1 MKSKKMNP
9 PFDIEDG
16 YVAEGSILASDIPSD
31 PRLLNAAFGPDADHP
46 LAQMY
51 DRHDPWFALKAMC
64 CCVWIPIWAMQN
76 YLLVRIVLFPFWLL
90 YLLAG
95 TVIGAC
101 GAAVLSIE
109 NAIFPDPRKSFDRD
123 RAEAL
128 GGIVDADGNIVGR
141 TRPMRPS
148 TLLLRFIK
156 LTAAWF
162 ILLNFTWGVWLATL
176 FIFSTEKYTIS
187 EVLRHSYVVVK

>member
-1 MKSKKMNP
+1 MQDVEMGGT
-9 PFDIEDG
+9 DG
-16 YVAEGSILASDIPSD
+16 YILASDIPTD
-31 PRLLNAAFGPDADHP
+31 PRQLDAAFGPESEHP

-51 DRHDPWFALKAMC
+51 DRHDPWFTIKAMC
-64 CCVWIPIWAMQN
+64 FCVWIPIWGMQN
-76 YLLVRIVLFPFWLL
+76 SLILRVVLFPFWLL

-109 NAIFPDPRKSFDRD
+109 NAVFPDPRKSFDRD
-123 RAEAL
+123 RVEAL
-128 GGIVDADGNIVGR
+128 GGIMDADGNIVGR

-156 LTAAWF
+156 LAPAWF
-162 ILLNFTWGVWLATL
+162 ILCSVIWGAWLATL
-176 FIFSTEKYTIS
+176 FIFSTEKYTIGA
-187 EVLRHSYVVVK
+187 VLRHSYVVVK